1 MLDASAMAELLNA
14 IIDKDG
20 TTAFV
25 EQVTAEKLRLWM
37 AVENSAWHLAEDD
50 EGVLKGFQ
58 WIEPHP
64 DLPPGGVDVATFVRL
79 GETGLGTGSSL
90 FEKTVAT
97 ARQLGYAHIHAIIRA
112 DNDGGLA
119 YYQSRG
125 FEDFRLLPD
134 IELADGS
141 RVNKVWKRY
150 EL

>member
-14 IIDKDG
+14 IIVRGG
-20 TTAFV
+20 TTAFA
-25 EQVTAEKLRLWM
+25 EQVTAEELRLWM

-50 EGVLKGFQ
+50 DGTLKGFQ

-79 GETGLGTGSSL
+79 GETGLGTGSAL
-90 FEKTVAT
+90 FRKTVEA
-97 ARQLGYAHIHAIIRA
+97 ASRLGYAHIHAIIRA

-134 IELADGS
+134 SELADGM

-150 EL
+150 NL